1 MSSRPS
7 MTALLGAACL
17 RRAAPPAHCRS
28 LDPGFLG
35 TCGCCGRRIIGT
47 MRALD
52 ETRGAVRVEDVY
64 DTDIE
69 DLWDTVGA
77 LERSIRMTSQ
87 GISVWRL

>member
-1 MSSRPS
+1 
-7 MTALLGAACL
+7 
-17 RRAAPPAHCRS
+17 
-28 LDPGFLG
+28 
-35 TCGCCGRRIIGT
+35 